1 MINFKTLNFKK
12 KKKKKKI
19 IQKRSIN
26 LVQMLNCLVGI
37 KPGEPLSQETLKLF
51 KTNTTAALAI
61 LRYVNQNIL
70 NTSKDNIR

>member
-1 MINFKTLNFKK
+1 
-12 KKKKKKI
+12 
-19 IQKRSIN
+19 
-26 LVQMLNCLVGI
+26 MLNCLVGI

-51 KTNTTAALAI
+51 KTNTTATLAI